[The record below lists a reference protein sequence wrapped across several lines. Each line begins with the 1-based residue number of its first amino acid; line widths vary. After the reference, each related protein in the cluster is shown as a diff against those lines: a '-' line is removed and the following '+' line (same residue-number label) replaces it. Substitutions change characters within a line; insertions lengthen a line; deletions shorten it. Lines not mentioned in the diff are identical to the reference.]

1 MDQCLS
7 QRSQLSCNILF
18 GDIFLMKLQN
28 EIMVKTSLHFSNQ
41 WGKITNINNKT
52 VTVDF
57 NGKIGI
63 YTIDKNEFE
72 TR

>member
-1 MDQCLS
+1 
-7 QRSQLSCNILF
+7 
-18 GDIFLMKLQN
+18 MKLKD

-41 WGKITNINNKT
+41 WGKVTDINNKT

-57 NGKIGI
+57 NGRVGI
-63 YTIDKNEFE
+63 YTIAKNEFE